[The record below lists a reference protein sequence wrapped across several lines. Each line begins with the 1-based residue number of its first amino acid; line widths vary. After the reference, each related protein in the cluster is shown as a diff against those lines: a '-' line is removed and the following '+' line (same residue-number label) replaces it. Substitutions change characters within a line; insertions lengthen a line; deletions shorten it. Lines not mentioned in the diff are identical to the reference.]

1 MSILFVW
8 LASVGIVA
16 PLLAALLHN
25 VGALLV
31 ITNSARLL
39 VGTEKHDTA
48 GMPPAGV
55 GAPGE
60 VP

>member
-1 MSILFVW
+1 
-8 LASVGIVA
+8 
-16 PLLAALLHN
+16 